1 MPPRSHQA
9 LGRGTPVLRTAP
21 VLAVLVC
28 HDGAQWLRLALSAL
42 RHSSPRPRHIV
53 AVDTGSSDD
62 TAAMLAAAAKGADR
76 VLDGVITLERST
88 GFGEAVHAAVD
99 HAVQRWG
106 DPGGWIWVLHD
117 DCAPEPDCLAT
128 LLLAAE
134 VSPAAGVLGPL
145 AVDWSDPREVVEA
158 GLSTDASGHRQ
169 TGIGPSEL
177 DWSRLDAGD
186 DHRFEQS
193 TEVLAVSSAGM
204 LVRRDLWEE
213 LGGFDRAL
221 AMLREDIDFGWRV
234 NRSGRVVL
242 CVPAARIRHARAL
255 TRDLRG
261 IDARTP
267 LGGQPRAVDRGH
279 GLRTFLVN
287 CSVLSFLIGVPRVTL
302 LCLLR
307 ALGFAMQRRLPES
320 SAELRAVGYLL
331 SGRARLRE
339 GRATRKATSRKG
351 SVRGLFT
358 SRLTRLRNATRGV
371 LSTMVRRR
379 VEADAAL
386 GRLPDADAVWVAPE
400 AAAVTRAPLGPDA
413 LPAGAHGRP
422 RRAGLRRPS
431 GAVAVPLL
439 VPDDAPVGLRPSP
452 RPRPSPKPRDGVAEP
467 APDLVLVHVD
477 RGRVLRQLALSPPLL
492 LVLGLIA
499 LAVVVNSGRWGFDLA
514 GGRLLP
520 VGDLGATWSDYLAT
534 WHGVAGGTSAPAPA
548 ALAIVG
554 ALGAVFAPIGGPT
567 TAVAFLFLADL
578 PLAGLAAYAATRRA
592 PVRRWVRALLALG
605 YALLPPATAAVAQGR
620 LDVVIVHILLPL
632 VASGA
637 ATLLVRGRTG
647 AGASSWLSTAAGTAL
662 GLAVVGAFAP
672 LIHLVIVVVSLLG
685 FVLVP
690 GGGARRGAALFL
702 VVLMPL
708 ALLLPWPAVVI
719 QHPSVVLHGV
729 GALVSSPQASIGD
742 LLSLHPGGP
751 GAWPFVGGLA
761 VLAVLVGLALRPSRA
776 VLPGLGFTAIGLGA
790 VGLVWAV
797 PMTPLGGVESSHGW
811 LGAPMLVVG
820 WGLLWTMLGVCRTG
834 RDTAPVRFA
843 RPAAAL
849 GVLVLVGMVA
859 SAAVVGREGPL
870 RADYAPALARTL
882 VEELGATGRSALF
895 CAFDGSPVR
904 QVTARTPRFGDDDIA
919 PTPAAPVR
927 LADLSADL
935 TSGDP
940 DAARAAVASASAAGV
955 LFVVLPSTSAG
966 DRLKSAAGNLVA
978 DAPATADGRPV
989 VRLQST
995 GGSAALLSPD
1005 LARAAVTG
1013 GTPPTQLDTSG
1024 GVVPV
1029 SAGPPNV
1036 AVRVSDGAQG
1046 RLLVV
1051 AAEEE
1056 PGWQATVDGKQAPVV
1071 RAWGHMVAVAVPT
1084 RAADVRIEM
1093 PTALRSVLLLT
1104 QGAVVLFILL
1114 TSIPGRR
1121 EQPR

>member
-9 LGRGTPVLRTAP
+9 LGRGAPVLRTAP

-42 RHSSPRPRHIV
+42 RHSSPRPRHII
-53 AVDTGSSDD
+53 AVDTGSTDD
-62 TAAMLAAAAKGADR
+62 TAAMLAAAAKGTDR
-76 VLDGVITLERST
+76 VLDGVITLERHT
-88 GFGEAVHAAVD
+88 GFSEAVHAAVD

-117 DCAPEPDCLAT
+117 DSAPEPDCLAT

-134 VSPAAGVLGPL
+134 VSPSAGVLGPL
-145 AVDWSDPREVVEA
+145 AVDWTDPREVVEA

-177 DWSRLDAGD
+177 DWSRPATDA
-186 DHRFEQS
+186 HRFEQS
-193 TEVLAVSSAGM
+193 SEVLAVSSAGM
-204 LVRRDLWEE
+204 LIRRDLWEE

-221 AMLREDIDFGWRV
+221 PMLREDVDFGWRV

-255 TRDLRG
+255 ARDLRG
-261 IDARTP
+261 IDARSP
-267 LGGQPRAVDRGH
+267 LGMLPRAVDRAH

-287 CSVLSFLIGVPRVTL
+287 CSTLSFLIGVPRLTL

-320 SAELRAVGYLL
+320 GAELRAVGYLL

-339 GRATRKATSRKG
+339 GRATRAATARKG

-386 GRLPDADAVWVAPE
+386 GRLPGPDAVWTAPE
-400 AAAVTRAPLGPDA
+400 AASAPRATLGPDA

-439 VPDDAPVGLRPSP
+439 VPDDAPTGLRPSP
-452 RPRPSPKPRDGVAEP
+452 RPRPSPTPRDGTAEP

-492 LVLGLIA
+492 LVLGLIG
-499 LAVVVNSGRWGFDLA
+499 LAVVVNSGRWGFDLT

-520 VGDLGATWSDYLAT
+520 VGDLGETWSDYLAT

-554 ALGAVFAPIGGPT
+554 ALGTVFPPIGGPPA
-567 TAVAFLFLADL
+567 AVAFLFLADL

-620 LDVVIVHILLPL
+620 LDVVVVHILLPL
-632 VASGA
+632 VAAGA
-637 ATLLVRGRTG
+637 AALLVRGRTG
-647 AGASSWLSTAAGTAL
+647 SGGSSWLSTAGGTAL

-672 LIHLVIVVVSLLG
+672 LIHLVIVVVSLVG

-729 GALVSSPQASIGD
+729 GALVSAPMASVAD

-751 GAWPFVGGLA
+751 GAWPFVGGA
-761 VLAVLVGLALRPSRA
+761 VLLAVLVGLALRPSRA
-776 VLPGLGFTAIGLGA
+776 VLPGLGFTVVGLLA
-790 VGLVWAV
+790 VGLVHAV
-797 PMTPLGGVESSHGW
+797 PMTPLGGVESTHGW

-834 RDTAPVRFA
+834 RDAAPVRFA
-843 RPAAAL
+843 RPMAAMA
-849 GVLVLVGMVA
+849 VLVLIGLAA
-859 SAAVVGREGPL
+859 SAAVAGRQGPL
-870 RADYAPALARTL
+870 RADDQPVLANTL
-882 VEELGATGRSALF
+882 VEELAATGRSVLF
-895 CAFDGSPVR
+895 CAADGAPAR
-904 QVTARTPRFGDDDIA
+904 QIMSRPPRFGDDDIA

-927 LADLSADL
+927 LSALGRDLA
-935 TSGDP
+935 SGDP
-940 DAARAAVASASAAGV
+940 DATRAAIANAAANGV
-955 LFVVLPSTSAG
+955 LFAVLPDKPSG
-966 DRLKSAAGNLVA
+966 DRLKAVAGELVA
-978 DAPATADGRPV
+978 DAPTTSDGRPV
-989 VRLQST
+989 VRLQLSA
-995 GGSAALLSPD
+995 GSAALLSPD

-1013 GTPPTQLDTSG
+1013 GMPPAQLDLGG

-1046 RLLVV
+1046 RLLVI

-1056 PGWQATVDGKQAPVV
+1056 PGWQATVDGKQAPIV
-1071 RAWGHMVAVAVPT
+1071 RAWGHLVAVAVPT
-1084 RAADVRIEM
+1084 RAADVRVEM

-1121 EQPR
+1121 EQEI

>member
-1 MPPRSHQA
+1 M
-9 LGRGTPVLRTAP
+9 LRTAP

-42 RHSSPRPRHIV
+42 RHSSPRPRHVI
-53 AVDTGSSDD
+53 AVDTGSTDD
-62 TAAMLAAAAKGADR
+62 TSAMLAAAAKGPDR
-76 VLDGVITLERST
+76 VIDGVITLDRAT
-88 GFGEAVHAAVD
+88 GFSSAVHAAVD

-145 AVDWSDPREVVEA
+145 AVDWSDPGEVVEA

-177 DWSRLDAGD
+177 DWDSLSGD
-186 DHRFEQS
+186 RRFEQS

-204 LVRRDLWEE
+204 LIRRDLWEE
-213 LGGFDRAL
+213 LGGFDRSL
-221 AMLREDIDFGWRV
+221 PMLREDIDLGWRV

-255 TRDLRG
+255 ARDLRG
-261 IDARTP
+261 IDARSP
-267 LGGQPRAVDRGH
+267 LGDYPRAVDRGH

-287 CSVLSFLIGVPRVTL
+287 CSTFSFLTGVPRLTL

-307 ALGFAMQRRLPES
+307 ALGFAMQRRLQES
-320 SAELRAVGYLL
+320 TAELRALGYLL

-339 GRATRKATSRKG
+339 ARATRAATAHKG

-358 SRLTRLRNATRGV
+358 SRLTRLRNATRGA

-386 GRLPDADAVWVAPE
+386 GRLPGPEAVWTAPE
-400 AAAVTRAPLGPDA
+400 VAATPRAPLGPDA

-452 RPRPSPKPRDGVAEP
+452 RPRPSPTPRGGTAEP

-492 LVLGLIA
+492 LLLGLIA
-499 LAVVVNSGRWGFDLA
+499 LAVVVNSGRWGFDLS

-548 ALAIVG
+548 ALAVIG
-554 ALGAVFAPIGGPT
+554 ALGTLFAPIGGPPA
-567 TAVAFLFLADL
+567 AVAFLLLADL

-620 LDVVIVHILLPL
+620 LDVVVVHILLPL

-637 ATLLVRGRTG
+637 AALLVRGRTG
-647 AGASSWLSTAAGTAL
+647 ADGSSWLSTAGGTAL

-719 QHPSVVLHGV
+719 QHPSVVLHGI
-729 GALVSSPQASIGD
+729 GALVSTPVASVGD

-751 GAWPFVGGLA
+751 GAWPYVGAA
-761 VLAVLVGLALRPSRA
+761 VLLAVLVGLALRPSRA
-776 VLPGLGFTAIGLGA
+776 VLPGLGFTFVGLFA
-790 VGLVWAV
+790 VGLVFAV
-797 PMTPLGGVESSHGW
+797 PMTPLGGTESIHGW

-834 RDTAPVRFA
+834 QAPVRLA

-849 GVLVLVGMVA
+849 GVVALVGLAA
-859 SAAVVGREGPL
+859 SAVVAGRSGPL
-870 RADYAPALARTL
+870 RADEPVLANTL
-882 VEELGATGRSALF
+882 IEELADTGRSVLF
-895 CAFDGSPVR
+895 CA
-904 QVTARTPRFGDDDIA
+904 Q
-919 PTPAAPVR
+919 
-927 LADLSADL
+927 
-935 TSGDP
+935 
-940 DAARAAVASASAAGV
+940 
-955 LFVVLPSTSAG
+955 
-966 DRLKSAAGNLVA
+966 
-978 DAPATADGRPV
+978 
-989 VRLQST
+989 
-995 GGSAALLSPD
+995 
-1005 LARAAVTG
+1005 
-1013 GTPPTQLDTSG
+1013 
-1024 GVVPV
+1024 
-1029 SAGPPNV
+1029 
-1036 AVRVSDGAQG
+1036 
-1046 RLLVV
+1046 
-1051 AAEEE
+1051 
-1056 PGWQATVDGKQAPVV
+1056 
-1071 RAWGHMVAVAVPT
+1071 
-1084 RAADVRIEM
+1084 
-1093 PTALRSVLLLT
+1093 
-1104 QGAVVLFILL
+1104 
-1114 TSIPGRR
+1114 
-1121 EQPR
+1121 